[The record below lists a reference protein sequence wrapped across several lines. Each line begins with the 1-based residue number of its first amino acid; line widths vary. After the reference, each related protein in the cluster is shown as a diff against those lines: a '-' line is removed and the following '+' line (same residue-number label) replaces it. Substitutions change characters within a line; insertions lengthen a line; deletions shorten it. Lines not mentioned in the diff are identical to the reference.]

1 MIDYIDEYINTV
13 MFNDNTTNSSFNNT
27 SYNTFK
33 GIIQRRFIYSI
44 ISICFCLF
52 IVISYIILCIQVCLI
67 NKNKRNASYVEETYS
82 TSSELKEKVGLG
94 NHFMFSVI
102 VSNILASVVP
112 IIFYVVTYEFDFGNS
127 NRVHMF
133 NSSCPILGF
142 LHNYLDLISVCWVS
156 ALMNLFYKSTII
168 IEFKKGEEIKQYI
181 YGLLY
186 SVLAPLVITLP
197 PFLLNKDYYYGYAD
211 SYCSL
216 NYNNSQGESVY
227 DDGVAICKYAITFF
241 VMLNLIV
248 NLYQLIKV
256 IIHYRKRLQI
266 LKEQQNKEYK
276 VIRLY
281 VIIFICFPIHLI
293 ITRLF
298 KTTNRLIGNLI
309 TEHIGNKMII
319 PEISSFVSC
328 TNGCITSLLCCYF
341 FRNVYTCKIWNKS
354 KLDERVKDI
363 SMKDS
368 LIQSFDEEAI

>member
-1 MIDYIDEYINTV
+1 
-13 MFNDNTTNSSFNNT
+13 
-27 SYNTFK
+27 
-33 GIIQRRFIYSI
+33 
-44 ISICFCLF
+44 
-52 IVISYIILCIQVCLI
+52 
-67 NKNKRNASYVEETYS
+67 
-82 TSSELKEKVGLG
+82 
-94 NHFMFSVI
+94 MFSVI

-112 IIFYVVTYEFDFGNS
+112 IIFYVVTYEFDFGNPD
-127 NRVHMF
+127 RVNTF

-156 ALMNLFYKSTII
+156 ALMNLFYKSTTI

-186 SVLAPLVITLP
+186 SVLAPLVVTLP
-197 PFLLNKDYYYGYAD
+197 PFLLNKGYYYGYAD

-216 NYNNSQGESVY
+216 NYNFQDKEIYN
-227 DDGVAICKYAITFF
+227 DVAICKFAIAFF

-256 IIHYRKRLQI
+256 IIHYGKRFKI

-298 KTTNRLIGNLI
+298 KTTNRLI
-309 TEHIGNKMII
+309 TQHIENKMII
-319 PEISSFVSC
+319 PEISSLVSC

-354 KLDERVKDI
+354 NLDECVKDI
-363 SMKDS
+363 TIKDS
-368 LIQSFDEEAI
+368 LVQSINEGAI

>member
-82 TSSELKEKVGLG
+82 TSSQSKEKVGLG

-112 IIFYVVTYEFDFGNS
+112 IIFYVVTYEFDFENS

-156 ALMNLFYKSTII
+156 ALMNLFYKSTTI

-227 DDGVAICKYAITFF
+227 NGVDICKFAITFF

-298 KTTNRLIGNLI
+298 KTTNRLIGGLM
-309 TEHIGNKMII
+309 TDHIGNNMII

-363 SMKDS
+363 SLKDS
-368 LIQSFDEEAI
+368 FIQSFDEEAI